1 MKCRQQV
8 ESTIETIRREGR
20 YRAFTDLERDPKR
33 PALDRM
39 INGICRGC

>member
-1 MKCRQQV
+1 MKYRQHF
-8 ESTIETIRREGR
+8 ESTTRANRREGR